1 MTRLERRLVA
11 IILVFGILTLSVV
24 AMRGGVAGQDLT
36 PVQAEARALSQPP
49 TAYASDTYYGA
60 NEAWVATA
68 ASEWPQRG
76 NNWCGPANIEVVANY
91 SYQMIGGQ
99 YNTPF
104 LSGGQQR
111 IVNDLNSTAAVSEWG
126 TPSWN
131 GIGPGFK
138 ADIARDGGLDPR
150 GMAWGIYYES
160 FAGARLRVPPGPR
173 PPAYAFAYYAY
184 HNVIY
189 HNDVT
194 HAVGGLARTL
204 ERFHQPVSVTIAHGL
219 HFDVV
224 SGVYASTDPINNY
237 PANVDAVTTW
247 DPAVG
252 TPSGGYQSAREVTWS
267 NYSFNTAHH
276 MWGSTYQSNNG
287 YDPDPAVGIYVP
299 NATYPTHWIG
309 NRTDLEPDTLVSVG
323 VDFALDE
330 NGNVMTHP

>member
-1 MTRLERRLVA
+1 MTQLERRLVA
-11 IILVFGILTLSVV
+11 FILIFSILTLSVV
-24 AMRGGVAGQDLT
+24 AVRGMAPQGFAQV
-36 PVQAEARALSQPP
+36 P

-60 NEAWVATA
+60 NSNWVATA
-68 ASEWPQRG
+68 ASEWPQKEG
-76 NNWCGPANIEVVANY
+76 NWCGPANIEVVANY
-91 SYQMIGGQ
+91 TFQMLGGQ
-99 YNTPF
+99 NDTPF

-111 IVNDLNSTAAVSEWG
+111 IVNDLNSPAGVSEWG

-160 FAGARLRVPPGPR
+160 FAGLSLRFPPGPQ
-173 PPAYAFAYYAY
+173 PPSYAVADYAY
-184 HNVIY
+184 HDVIY

-204 ERFHQPVSVTIAHGL
+204 ERFHQPISVTIAHGL

-224 SGVYASTDPINNY
+224 SGVYASDDPINSY
-237 PANVDAVTTW
+237 PARVDAVTAW

-252 TPSGGYQSAREVTWS
+252 TSSGGYQSAREVTWTG
-267 NYSFNTAHH
+267 YTFNTNSN
-276 MWGSTYQSNNG
+276 MWGTTYQSNNG
-287 YDPDPAVGIYVP
+287 YDPDPLVGIYVP
-299 NATYPTHWIG
+299 NSTYKSHWIG
-309 NRTDLEPDTLVSVG
+309 NRTDFEPDMLFGVG